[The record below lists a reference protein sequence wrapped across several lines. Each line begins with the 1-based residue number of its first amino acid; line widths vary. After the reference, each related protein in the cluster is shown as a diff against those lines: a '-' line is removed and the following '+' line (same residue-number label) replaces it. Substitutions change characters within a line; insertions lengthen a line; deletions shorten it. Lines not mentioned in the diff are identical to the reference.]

1 MDMSKPMEEKPDS
14 SNEHK
19 DNTMKEMPK
28 AGHSNSHE
36 GHDSKKMLHK
46 KKASK
51 QTDQEMDSMP
61 GMDHNGK

>member
-1 MDMSKPMEEKPDS
+1 
-14 SNEHK
+14 
-19 DNTMKEMPK
+19 MPK